1 MMLDHLTTKNDREIF
16 FPVFEQEVVG
26 IISGLVPQNYKML
39 TKGDG
44 ISEEIVWFIVK
55 SNYRVVENEE
65 VLLPLQEQMVNHF
78 DPSVLEDVQIKD
90 HITEWCSLLRRVHF
104 TQDET
109 HCRN

>member
-1 MMLDHLTTKNDREIF
+1 MLEHLTTKNDREIF

-44 ISEEIVWFIVK
+44 ISEEDTCLSIVK

-65 VLLPLQEQMVNHF
+65 VRVPLQEQMVNH
-78 DPSVLEDVQIKD
+78 KK
-90 HITEWCSLLRRVHF
+90 
-104 TQDET
+104 
-109 HCRN
+109 CRHSYCDYQQVVW

>member
-1 MMLDHLTTKNDREIF
+1 MLDHLTTKNDREIF

-44 ISEEIVWFIVK
+44 ISEEDTCLSIVK

-65 VLLPLQEQMVNHF
+65 VLIPLQEQMVNHF
-78 DPSVLEDVQIKD
+78 DP
-90 HITEWCSLLRRVHF
+90 T
-104 TQDET
+104 
-109 HCRN
+109 